1 MRQLVIVVLLFGAT
15 ASEAGAWGEE
25 GHSIVAEVAQRR
37 LSPTAAEAITGILN
51 ADPNAHRYTTPSL
64 ASISTWADEVRY
76 NERSRTRLIT
86 GISSIFRGWTR
97 FYDSATECPKENPEQ
112 GDCVINELAR
122 LTERTTVHHR
132 RAATQGA

>member
-37 LSPTAAEAITGILN
+37 LSSTAAEAITGILN
-51 ADPNAHRYTTPSL
+51 ADPNAHRYTTPTL

-76 NERSRTRLIT
+76 NGTQKNETYNWHFVDIPRLDT
-86 GISSIFRGWTR
+86 H
-97 FYDSATECPKENPEQ
+97 YNSATECPKENPEL

-122 LTERTTVHHR
+122 LRNEL
-132 RAATQGA
+132 RAPPAGNNSGR